1 VDVGHDAVSV
11 PAVEVLNLAVRYQRT
26 RQKDDFLAVEGL
38 NLEIAAGEVFVIVGP
53 SGCGK
58 SSLLQVVAGLVSP
71 SEGEVRVE
79 GKPVRG
85 PGIERAVVFQ
95 DYALMPWRTVE
106 ANVRFGLEMQ
116 HRVDRSTPDR
126 IAKFI
131 EMVGLRGFEQSY
143 PRELSGGM
151 RQRVGL
157 ARALVTEP
165 RILLMDEPLAAVD
178 ALTRE
183 VMQQELARIVA
194 ETGQAV
200 IFITHSVDEAI
211 ILGDRIAV
219 MKSVPGRIKEVLD
232 VWIPKPRERD
242 ARAHP
247 EYISLRDHI
256 WSLLAAESKYSS
268 AKSPVSS

>member
-1 VDVGHDAVSV
+1 MAPDAATV
-11 PAVEVLNLAVRYQRT
+11 PAVEVRDLAVRYHRT
-26 RQKDDFLAVEGL
+26 REKSDLIAVQGL
-38 NLEIAAGEVFVIVGP
+38 NLTVAPGEVFVIVGP

-58 SSLLQVVAGLVSP
+58 SSLLQVVAGLVKP
-71 SEGEVRVE
+71 SEGQVLVE

-106 ANVRFGLEMQ
+106 GNVRFGLEMQ
-116 HRVDRSTPDR
+116 HRVDRSTP
-126 IAKFI
+126 AKVAEFI
-131 EMVGLRGFEQSY
+131 DMVGLSGFEQSY

-194 ETGQAV
+194 GTRQAV

-219 MKSVPGRIKEVLD
+219 MKSVPGQIKEVLP
-232 VWIPKPRERD
+232 VPIAKPRGRD
-242 ARAHP
+242 ARADP
-247 EYISLRDHI
+247 EYIALRDHI
-256 WSLLAAESKYSS
+256 WSLLAGETPRNS
-268 AKSPVSS
+268 ASAGLGA